1 MGIDNDKTIARITE
15 LFAQIPSLYIADG
28 RHRTAA
34 AALVGNE
41 KAQQNPNHR
50 GDEEYNYFLAVCFPA
65 SQLQIIDYN
74 RVVKDLNGLTPH
86 EFLEKL
92 KENFIVE
99 EKGVQIYK
107 PKKLHNFSLYTDGKW
122 YSLTAKEGTYDDNG
136 PIGILDVTISS
147 DLILRD
153 ILGIKIYVRTN
164 ESISSEE
171 SGDSKNCNT
180 ESTAVK

>member
-1 MGIDNDKTIARITE
+1 MKTLHFWVIDNDKTIARITE

-28 RHRTAA
+28 HHRTAA

-86 EFLEKL
+86 KFLEKL

-99 EKGVQIYK
+99 EK
-107 PKKLHNFSLYTDGKW
+107 
-122 YSLTAKEGTYDDNG
+122 
-136 PIGILDVTISS
+136 
-147 DLILRD
+147 
-153 ILGIKIYVRTN
+153 
-164 ESISSEE
+164 
-171 SGDSKNCNT
+171 
-180 ESTAVK
+180 